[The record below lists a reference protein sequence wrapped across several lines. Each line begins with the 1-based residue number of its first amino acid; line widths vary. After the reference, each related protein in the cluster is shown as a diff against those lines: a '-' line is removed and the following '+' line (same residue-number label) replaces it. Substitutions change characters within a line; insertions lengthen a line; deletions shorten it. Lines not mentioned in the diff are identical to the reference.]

1 MAVLTDNRD
10 TPEMAVAWGGNT
22 YEFIGIDS
30 EEFYKGAI
38 IMFDASDG
46 KVKPAG
52 GTSQSDGICV
62 GRCEERVSTGSSNT
76 KTVKARDGVFRWE
89 NGESIAATD
98 IGAVAYAD
106 DDQTVFTTQGTTRS
120 AVGRIV
126 NVDASGVWVAT
137 LFPGFL

>member
-1 MAVLTDNRD
+1 MAALDDNRD
-10 TPEMAVAWGGNT
+10 TPQMATNWGSNA
-22 YEFIGIDS
+22 YEFVGVDS

-46 KVKPAG
+46 KVKPAA
-52 GTSQSDGICV
+52 GTGQSDGVCV
-62 GRCEERVSTGSSNT
+62 GRCEQRVTTGTSNT
-76 KTVKARDGVFRWE
+76 LTVKARDGVFRWE
-89 NGESIAATD
+89 NGETIAATD

-126 NVDASGVWVAT
+126 DVDSIGVWVAT
-137 LFPGFL
+137 MFPGFL